1 MERFKKSVTHISEM
15 EGKEVKHVFAKK
27 QVFHPVFFCNKR
39 FVRNTKENDLREIDI
54 RTGPTT

>member
-27 QVFHPVFFCNKR
+27 QVFHPVFFVIK
-39 FVRNTKENDLREIDI
+39 DLFGTQKKMI
-54 RTGPTT
+54 